1 MLGFPLHVQGSFGGE
16 SLFRNQ
22 VRVLLSV
29 GFGGLLLLMGVL
41 GVSGITFLSRIDR
54 RHETTRLE
62 FVARTRLIESL
73 RSNVYLSGTDI
84 RDLLLESGGAGGST
98 KQRDYLAAKSR
109 AYEALGRYRL
119 KLEPQ
124 EAASFLTLE
133 QGVSSYFRTLDQV
146 LEWPSAERRKRA
158 GAFTQ
163 AHVLPMRTS
172 TLYLLDHVE
181 QLNRRWLEANS
192 RTTSDLLT
200 LFRKR
205 LMWLVALM
213 LGLGSLLAG
222 VSLRRML
229 ELEKESGA
237 RFAEITR
244 AKQELSNLSARVLE
258 TQENERRRIAR
269 ELHDEVGQ
277 SLWAMGLEIDNLA
290 AAVKSSDNELALR
303 RLEGLREISNSSVRV
318 VRNMS
323 LLLRP
328 SMLDDLGLVPA
339 LEWLA
344 REVSRTSGLRVEVT
358 EEQVPDLLP
367 EEHKTCVF
375 RVVQEALRNTCR
387 HAGAKN
393 SRILVQ
399 AGGGELQLSVQD
411 DGCGFDPTR
420 TKGMGLLGMEERAG
434 HLGGTCSIDSKP
446 GCGTIIKLQLPLTDH
461 AA

>member
-1 MLGFPLHVQGSFGGE
+1 
-16 SLFRNQ
+16 
-22 VRVLLSV
+22 
-29 GFGGLLLLMGVL
+29 
-41 GVSGITFLSRIDR
+41 
-54 RHETTRLE
+54 
-62 FVARTRLIESL
+62 
-73 RSNVYLSGTDI
+73 
-84 RDLLLESGGAGGST
+84 
-98 KQRDYLAAKSR
+98 
-109 AYEALGRYRL
+109 
-119 KLEPQ
+119 
-124 EAASFLTLE
+124 
-133 QGVSSYFRTLDQV
+133 
-146 LEWPSAERRKRA
+146 
-158 GAFTQ
+158 
-163 AHVLPMRTS
+163 
-172 TLYLLDHVE
+172 
-181 QLNRRWLEANS
+181 
-192 RTTSDLLT
+192 
-200 LFRKR
+200 
-205 LMWLVALM
+205 
-213 LGLGSLLAG
+213 
-222 VSLRRML
+222 ML

>member
-1 MLGFPLHVQGSFGGE
+1 MFGFPLDVQSPIGGQP
-16 SLFRNQ
+16 LFRNQ
-22 VRVLLSV
+22 VRVLLWV

-41 GVSGITFLSRIDR
+41 GASAITFLSRIDK
-54 RHETTRLE
+54 RHEATRLQ
-62 FVARTRLIESL
+62 FVARTRILESL
-73 RSNVYLSGTDI
+73 RSNIYLSGTHI
-84 RDLLLESGGAGGST
+84 RDFLESGDAGGST
-98 KQRDYLAAKSR
+98 KSSSYLAAKTR
-109 AYEALGRYRL
+109 VEEGIARYRL

-124 EAASFLTLE
+124 EDAPFRTLE
-133 QGVSSYFRTLDQV
+133 QGISAYFHALDQV
-146 LEWPSAERRKRA
+146 LQWPPPERRKRA
-158 GAFTQ
+158 DAFAQ
-163 AHVLPMRTS
+163 AYLLPMRSS
-172 TLYLLDHVE
+172 TLALLDHFE
-181 QLNRRWLEANS
+181 QLNRRWLEENS
-192 RTTSDLLT
+192 RATSELLT

-205 LMWLVALM
+205 LLWLVALM
-213 LGLGSLLAG
+213 LGLGSLVAG
-222 VSLRRML
+222 VSLWRML
-229 ELEKESGA
+229 ELEKESEA

-277 SLWAMGLEIDNLA
+277 SLWAMGLEIDNLG
-290 AAVKSSDNELALR
+290 AAVKNRDNELALR
-303 RLEGLREISNSSVRV
+303 RLEGLREMSDTSVRV

-344 REVSRTSGLRVEVT
+344 REVSRTSDLHVEVT
-358 EEQVPDLLP
+358 DEQLPDLLP

-375 RVVQEALRNTCR
+375 RVAQEALRNTCR

-393 SRILVQ
+393 ARILVQ
-399 AGGGELQLSVQD
+399 ASDGKLLLSVQD
-411 DGCGFDPTR
+411 DGCGFDPVR
-420 TKGMGLLGMEERAG
+420 KKGLGLLGMEERSG

-446 GCGTIIKLQLPLTDH
+446 GCGTIITLQLPLPAH

>member
-1 MLGFPLHVQGSFGGE
+1 
-16 SLFRNQ
+16 
-22 VRVLLSV
+22 
-29 GFGGLLLLMGVL
+29 
-41 GVSGITFLSRIDR
+41 
-54 RHETTRLE
+54 
-62 FVARTRLIESL
+62 
-73 RSNVYLSGTDI
+73 
-84 RDLLLESGGAGGST
+84 
-98 KQRDYLAAKSR
+98 
-109 AYEALGRYRL
+109 
-119 KLEPQ
+119 
-124 EAASFLTLE
+124 
-133 QGVSSYFRTLDQV
+133 
-146 LEWPSAERRKRA
+146 
-158 GAFTQ
+158 
-163 AHVLPMRTS
+163 
-172 TLYLLDHVE
+172 
-181 QLNRRWLEANS
+181 
-192 RTTSDLLT
+192 
-200 LFRKR
+200 
-205 LMWLVALM
+205 
-213 LGLGSLLAG
+213 
-222 VSLRRML
+222 ML

-258 TQENERRRIAR
+258 TQENERRKIAR

-290 AAVKSSDNELALR
+290 AAVKSSDNQLVLR

-344 REVSRTSGLRVEVT
+344 REVSRTSGLHVEVT

-399 AGGGELQLSVQD
+399 ADGGGLQLSVQD
-411 DGCGFDPTR
+411 DGCGFDPAR

-446 GCGTIIKLQLPLTDH
+446 GCGTIIRLQLPLTDH

>member
-1 MLGFPLHVQGSFGGE
+1 
-16 SLFRNQ
+16 
-22 VRVLLSV
+22 
-29 GFGGLLLLMGVL
+29 MGVL
-41 GVSGITFLSRIDR
+41 GVSGIAFLSRIDR
-54 RHETTRLE
+54 RHEATRLE

-73 RSNVYLSGTDI
+73 RSNVYLSGTHI
-84 RDLLLESGGAGGST
+84 RDFLLESGAGGST
-98 KQRDYLAAKSR
+98 KESAYLAAKAR
-109 AYEALGRYRL
+109 AQEALGHYRL

-124 EAASFLTLE
+124 ETASFLTLE
-133 QGVSSYFRTLDQV
+133 QAVNSYFRTLDQV
-146 LEWPSAERRKRA
+146 LEWPSAERRKKA
-158 GAFTQ
+158 DVFTQ
-163 AHVLPMRTS
+163 SYVLPLRAS
-172 TLYLLDHVE
+172 TLVLLDHVE
-181 QLNRRWLEANS
+181 QLNRRWLEANG
-192 RTTSDLLT
+192 RATSDLLT

-205 LMWLVALM
+205 LLWLVALM

-222 VSLRRML
+222 VSLWRML

-258 TQENERRRIAR
+258 TQEIERRRIAR

-290 AAVKSSDNELALR
+290 AAVKDRDNERVLR
-303 RLEGLREISNSSVRV
+303 RLEALREISNSSVRV

-344 REVSRTSGLRVEVT
+344 REVSRTSGLHVEVT

-387 HAGAKN
+387 HAGARN

-399 AGGGELQLSVQD
+399 AARGELLLSVQD
-411 DGCGFDPTR
+411 DGCGFDPAR
-420 TKGMGLLGMEERAG
+420 KKGLGLLGMEERAG
-434 HLGGTCSIDSKP
+434 HLGGTCAIDSKP
-446 GCGTIIKLQLPLTDH
+446 GCGTIIRLQLPLAEH

>member
-1 MLGFPLHVQGSFGGE
+1 MLGFPLSVQGSFGGD

-54 RHETTRLE
+54 QHETTRLE

-73 RSNVYLSGTDI
+73 RSSVYLSGTHI
-84 RDLLLESGGAGGST
+84 RDFLVESGGAGGST
-98 KQRDYLAAKSR
+98 KESAYLAAKSQAR
-109 AYEALGRYRL
+109 EALGGYRL

-124 EAASFLTLE
+124 EAARFLTLE
-133 QGVSSYFRTLDQV
+133 QGIDSYFRTLDQV
-146 LEWPSAERRKRA
+146 LEWPSPERRKRA
-158 GAFTQ
+158 EAFTQ
-163 AHVLPMRTS
+163 SSVLPMRTS
-172 TLYLLDHVE
+172 TLDLLDQVE
-181 QLNRRWLEANS
+181 QLNRRWLESKGRA
-192 RTTSDLLT
+192 TSDLLT

-205 LMWLVALM
+205 LLWLVALM

-222 VSLRRML
+222 VSLWRML

-290 AAVKSSDNELALR
+290 AAVKSGDNERALR
-303 RLEGLREISNSSVRV
+303 RLEGLREISNNSVRV

-344 REVSRTSGLRVEVT
+344 REVSRTSGLHVEVT

-387 HAGAKN
+387 HAGARN
-393 SRILVQ
+393 TRILVQ
-399 AGGGELQLSVQD
+399 AGSGELRLSVQD
-411 DGCGFDPTR
+411 DGCGFDPAR
-420 TKGMGLLGMEERAG
+420 KKGLGLLGMEERAG
-434 HLGGTCSIDSKP
+434 HLGGICAIDSKP
-446 GCGTIIKLQLPLTDH
+446 GCGTIIRLQLPLAEH
-461 AA
+461 AE